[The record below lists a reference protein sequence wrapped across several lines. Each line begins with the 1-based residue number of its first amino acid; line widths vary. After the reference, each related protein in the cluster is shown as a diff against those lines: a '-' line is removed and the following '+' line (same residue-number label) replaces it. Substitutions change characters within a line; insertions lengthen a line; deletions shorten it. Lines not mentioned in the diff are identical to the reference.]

1 MGDNQIPGAATG
13 LYTGP
18 SEDSFKPITPEIKP
32 EPVVSSQN
40 EIDLSQYREKLV
52 PTKSTVEKNWVNGF
66 NDSPSLV
73 MAQEIKHRIPSKPKA
88 PDIPKIEEIIEK
100 PDTDLAKRN
109 ASLEEQNAELKAR
122 LENIESMLEE
132 LKLQNALDPR
142 QRTSNPLEDVQKTLL
157 EQEDERQRKFAQD
170 VEDKRMK
177 HDPTYNPNLVPPV
190 TPPLVKPELT
200 NQTAAET
207 AEKER
212 KERNLKRVALI
223 AGVVVGGVGGA
234 LGGTPVAGIGALA
247 CAGAGIITRI
257 VEYRVGRRIEK
268 LSAQLNITTDVEQRT
283 KLEKMINNRE
293 RVIKGTQYAM
303 QFFKGATIGFTAS
316 GMAMGIFNAGHGL
329 VWNRPDIPTGIPATN
344 AEASI
349 GRTGTEQPI
358 GTETPL
364 PSSSETYQ
372 GNSFIHDDR
381 VDLSGSAWDGIR
393 AGGPAQDTL
402 AGGAENSSN
411 YIGGASE
418 MAANQ
423 LRQDLAS
430 NNITDQLLSNLTT
443 YDKHRLLTEYWNTVR
458 GGNPNPDF
466 IGTLKSMNTDGAR
479 KLLEAIGK

>member
-18 SEDSFKPITPEIKP
+18 SEDSFKPITPEIEP

-52 PTKSTVEKNWVNGF
+52 PTKSTVEKNWADGF
-66 NDSPSLV
+66 NNSPSLV
-73 MAQEIKHRIPSKPKA
+73 MAQEIKHRVPSEPKA
-88 PDIPKIEEIIEK
+88 PDIPKTEETIGK
-100 PDTDLAKRN
+100 PDTSADLAKRN

-142 QRTSNPLEDVQKTLL
+142 QRTSNPLEDVQ
-157 EQEDERQRKFAQD
+157 
-170 VEDKRMK
+170 
-177 HDPTYNPNLVPPV
+177 NLVPPV

-268 LSAQLNITTDVEQRT
+268 LAAQLNITTDVEQRT

-329 VWNRPDIPTGIPATN
+329 VWNRPEIPTGIPATN

-381 VDLSGSAWDGIR
+381 VDLSGSAWDGIT

-443 YDKHRLLTEYWNTVR
+443 YDKHRLLTEYWNAVR